1 MLFNVQFLTKLC
13 NFFHLIR
20 KSQLTK
26 FIFRLIYI
34 KIAAQNATGSELWQ
48 KNSRRIW
55 IKYHPIYFSVRCLP
69 RLNIAVF
76 CQNKTKNIVTT
87 KFDGR
92 PLAPT
97 LARGMVQKSKLYYLH
112 GRIMV
117 HNGAKI
123 FLNSLFKPLSK
134 EICISNRLLKS
145 FQYFKI
151 EQYLVNKQLEQYL
164 DIFLNAT
171 S

>member
-1 MLFNVQFLTKLC
+1 MQRAV
-13 NFFHLIR
+13 NFE
-20 KSQLTK
+20 K
-26 FIFRLIYI
+26 
-34 KIAAQNATGSELWQ
+34 

-117 HNGAKI
+117 QNRAKT
-123 FLNSLFKPLSK
+123 FLNSLFKPLFK
-134 EICISNRLLKS
+134 EIFSIVL
-145 FQYFKI
+145 
-151 EQYLVNKQLEQYL
+151 
-164 DIFLNAT
+164 
-171 S
+171 

>member
-1 MLFNVQFLTKLC
+1 MQRAV
-13 NFFHLIR
+13 NFE
-20 KSQLTK
+20 K
-26 FIFRLIYI
+26 
-34 KIAAQNATGSELWQ
+34 
-48 KNSRRIW
+48 KNSIRIW

-117 HNGAKI
+117 HIGSKI
-123 FLNSLFKPLSK
+123 FLKSLF
-134 EICISNRLLKS
+134 
-145 FQYFKI
+145 
-151 EQYLVNKQLEQYL
+151 YLY
-164 DIFLNAT
+164 
-171 S
+171 

>member
-1 MLFNVQFLTKLC
+1 MQRAV
-13 NFFHLIR
+13 NFE
-20 KSQLTK
+20 K
-26 FIFRLIYI
+26 
-34 KIAAQNATGSELWQ
+34 

-117 HNGAKI
+117 HVGSNI
-123 FLNSLFKPLSK
+123 FLKLLFYLYLKFISFEKTTKIWRNVLVDLFLIYYSTNQLGDFVVLLWPSQNIWTLPTLSGD
-134 EICISNRLLKS
+134 ISNPIFFFVYKISLKCS
-145 FQYFKI
+145 
-151 EQYLVNKQLEQYL
+151 V
-164 DIFLNAT
+164 
-171 S
+171 

>member
-1 MLFNVQFLTKLC
+1 MIVVLISYSYVLTRDVIELFSFAQNSAT
-13 NFFHLIR
+13 FFTWFGSL
-20 KSQLTK
+20 SWLSLYLDLFT
-26 FIFRLIYI
+26 FNI
-34 KIAAQNATGSELWQ
+34 KIATQNATGSELWK

-117 HNGAKI
+117 HIGSKI
-123 FLNSLFKPLSK
+123 FLKSLF
-134 EICISNRLLKS
+134 
-145 FQYFKI
+145 
-151 EQYLVNKQLEQYL
+151 YLY
-164 DIFLNAT
+164 
-171 S
+171 